1 MELCQVPDKAREADV
16 IRLMEQHGD
25 GLLRFCYLNLG
36 DLHLAQDAV
45 QETFLKAY
53 RKFHTFRGDC
63 SEMSWL
69 CAIAI
74 NCCRD
79 IRRSKWFRNESGRS
93 LEELPETGEEF
104 KANDDTLINEVMNL
118 PRKYREVILL
128 HYYQGISLREIA
140 QIQSI
145 NESTLSTRLK
155 RARETLKSKL
165 EGWYFDEE

>member
-1 MELCQVPDKAREADV
+1 MELCQVPDKAQEADV

-69 CAIAI
+69 CAIAL

-155 RARETLKSKL
+155 RAREKLKSKL

>member
-1 MELCQVPDKAREADV
+1 MELCQVPDKVQEAD
-16 IRLMEQHGD
+16 INRLMEQHGD

-36 DLHLAQDAV
+36 DLHLAEDAV
-45 QETFLKAY
+45 QETFVRAY
-53 RKFHTFRGDC
+53 RKFRTFRGDC

-79 IRRSKWFRNESGRS
+79 IRRSTWFRHESGRS

-104 KANDDTLINEVMNL
+104 KANDDTLINEVMTL
-118 PRKYREVILL
+118 PRKYREIILL

-140 QIQSI
+140 QTQSI

-155 RARETLKSKL
+155 RARNKLRSKL

>member
-1 MELCQVPDKAREADV
+1 MELCQVPDKAQEAD
-16 IRLMEQHGD
+16 ISRLMEQHGD

-36 DLHLAQDAV
+36 DLHLAEDAV
-45 QETFLKAY
+45 QETFVKAY
-53 RKFHTFRGDC
+53 RKYHTFRGDC

-79 IRRSKWFRNESGRS
+79 IKRSTWFRHESGRS
-93 LEELPETGEEF
+93 IEELPETGEEF
-104 KANDDTLINEVMNL
+104 KTCDDTLMNEVMNL

-128 HYYQGISLREIA
+128 HYYQGISLREVA
-140 QIQSI
+140 QTLSMS
-145 NESTLSTRLK
+145 ESTLSTRLK
-155 RARETLKSKL
+155 RARKKLRSKL

>member
-1 MELCQVPDKAREADV
+1 M
-16 IRLMEQHGD
+16 
-25 GLLRFCYLNLG
+25 
-36 DLHLAQDAV
+36 
-45 QETFLKAY
+45 
-53 RKFHTFRGDC
+53 
-63 SEMSWL
+63 
-69 CAIAI
+69 
-74 NCCRD
+74 
-79 IRRSKWFRNESGRS
+79 
-93 LEELPETGEEF
+93 PETGEEF

-155 RARETLKSKL
+155 RAREKLKSKL

>member
-79 IRRSKWFRNESGRS
+79 IRRSKWVHYESGRS

-128 HYYQGISLREIA
+128 HYYQEISLREIA
-140 QIQSI
+140 QTQSI

-155 RARETLKSKL
+155 RAREKL
-165 EGWYFDEE
+165 RNKLDGWYFDEE

>member
-1 MELCQVPDKAREADV
+1 MELCQVPDKVQEADV

-45 QETFLKAY
+45 QETFVKAHRNY
-53 RKFHTFRGDC
+53 HTFRGEC
-63 SEMSWL
+63 NEMSWL

-155 RARETLKSKL
+155 RAREKLKSKL

>member
-1 MELCQVPDKAREADV
+1 MELSQVPDKAREADV

-155 RARETLKSKL
+155 RAREKLKSKL

>member
-79 IRRSKWFRNESGRS
+79 IRRSKWVHYESGCS

-128 HYYQGISLREIA
+128 HYYQEISLREIA
-140 QIQSI
+140 QTQSI

-155 RARETLKSKL
+155 RAREKL
-165 EGWYFDEE
+165 RNKLDGWYFDEE

>member
-1 MELCQVPDKAREADV
+1 MELCQVPDKAREAD
-16 IRLMEQHGD
+16 ISRLMEQHGN

-36 DLHLAQDAV
+36 DLHLAEDAV
-45 QETFLKAY
+45 QETFVKAY
-53 RKFHTFRGDC
+53 RKLDAFRGDC

-79 IRRSKWFRNESGRS
+79 IRRSAWFRHESGRS

-104 KANDDTLINEVMNL
+104 TPRDDTLISEVMNL

-140 QIQSI
+140 QTQSI
-145 NESTLSTRLK
+145 NESTLSSRLK
-155 RARETLKSKL
+155 RARNKLKNKL

>member
-16 IRLMEQHGD
+16 IQLMEQHGD

-155 RARETLKSKL
+155 RAREKLKSKL